1 MVPRFRVCNR
11 HHQPMLFLPVSSLLL
26 LSSVLTTAAVAVA
39 SYRPVVVW
47 HGLGDSHNSE
57 GMLSVKE
64 DIEDLYPGIRVH
76 LIYIDE
82 DGSKD
87 RNAGFVSLLHSL
99 TTSPEEAD
107 GRRGAVARCVVLT
120 DIHLLVRERQ
130 FSSGTRRSAAERHP
144 RA

>member
-87 RNAGFVSLLHSL
+87 RNAGFVSLLSL
-99 TTSPEEAD
+99 AHHLAGRSRWTTRRCRALRCAD
-107 GRRGAVARCVVLT
+107 RHPSL
-120 DIHLLVRERQ
+120 
-130 FSSGTRRSAAERHP
+130 SSGTSILKWNSSLSS
-144 RA
+144 